1 MSIFHLNG
9 FLLVCFVVAT
19 VPNVLVLGSP
29 GVTSIESIGF
39 LNPPTAKCLYNK
51 SSKTLVAQCSDLKLK
66 EIPFDWNADIQ
77 FGVVVICRQLLLLL
91 LFPAP
96 STDPLVHAKQRRKDH
111 DEEHRDARGDA
122 YPNGS
127 ILGLHL
133 LLYHCQAL
141 VEHLVRPIM
150 VNARNSFFTGFYVLL
165 KIHIL

>member
-77 FGVVVICRQLLLLL
+77 VLDFNKNDVQTLKSDSL
-91 LFPAP
+91 
-96 STDPLVHAKQRRKDH
+96 
-111 DEEHRDARGDA
+111 
-122 YPNGS
+122 YP
-127 ILGLHL
+127 
-133 LLYHCQAL
+133 Y
-141 VEHLVRPIM
+141 E
-150 VNARNSFFTGFYVLL
+150 
-165 KIHIL
+165 